1 MGTRFSARFR
11 SHLTG
16 KNCLIEFIDS
26 TYGGLVTEL
35 DLLNGPPVTLEYL
48 DSTDERYVGLK
59 GSRLSVN
66 LMLENDAKGIALET
80 WLLGVVSQEKEDQFQ
95 MAIYVESNLFWIG
108 NVSQDQNVFKNR
120 SKPYP
125 FTITA
130 VDGIARLKDLP
141 FDFALTDSDATFSD
155 LIWEILKKTPAYFAS
170 TQSNL
175 FSICAAWYE
184 DQMQTVTGAT
194 CPLRFSKVRNFS
206 LSQTDKNDVRTPL
219 TYYEAL
225 EAICQAWNLRVM
237 FSNGLYKFIQVN
249 NNADDG
255 FTYHERIYS
264 RTTGNYVTNNV
275 LPAIV
280 PIDAVNA
287 FAAGGDG
294 QWSFFPPI
302 KRITLKYPFVRANM
316 LNTNTNLP
324 YTQTLRPNI
333 VGGVGKRLEYQ
344 DYIRIGLVAQ
354 TVHVIVRVKLKIGG
368 NYLKKGLVSNTL
380 TWTTDSADRFETIY
394 TLTPN
399 IQGSV
404 YVPVAFQTPDIPTGV
419 HSANEFE
426 VDVPTVVI
434 VSTGS
439 GVTPTIK
446 VREGGNTSLI
456 YAASSSSTGTGS
468 DDFYEY
474 IGQNSN
480 AVINSEDINLP
491 DAIFGEALDP
501 SYPGNIEVWTGA
513 TWVLSTAQWKFRKTG
528 TGYDFNEIRLIDIL
542 AGQTKPVRRFQTAFI
557 GSNILPCSR
566 ISYGGF
572 VYILNGAKY
581 DFKNERWDGE
591 WFAVSYARATY
602 ESIKNAVL
610 QAGPGG
616 QTEFYR
622 IVNNLGSTV
631 EINTSQ
637 IQAMFKNR
645 LLGVTSSAIAAGV
658 SVDTINVNGLDNS
671 NIKVGDRL
679 EIISPLGVKNQICVA
694 DANADSGDITISIES
709 IVFEYPIDAGAM
721 ITFAID
727 SPLMR
732 GPRIVDIADSDP
744 SIEGKIYKDAEGF
757 LKVSA
762 G

>member
-1 MGTRFSARFR
+1 MGVRFFGTFR

-16 KNCLIEFIDS
+16 KNCLIELLDS
-26 TYGGLVTEL
+26 TYSSTPTEL
-35 DLLNGPPVTLEYL
+35 DILGAPPAVLEYL
-48 DSTDERYVGLK
+48 DSTDERYAGIK
-59 GSRLSVN
+59 GSRLTIN
-66 LMLENDAKGIALET
+66 LVVENDLKGIALET
-80 WLLGVVSQEKEDQFQ
+80 WLLGVVSQQKEDQFQ
-95 MAIYVESNLFWIG
+95 IAFYVDSNLFWIG
-108 NVSQDQNVFKNR
+108 NVLQDQNILKNKA
-120 SKPYP
+120 KPTP

-141 FDFALTDSDATFSD
+141 FDFALDDSDATFTD
-155 LIWEILKKTPAYFAS
+155 LIWQILKKTPAYFAS

-175 FSICAAWYE
+175 FSVCAAWYE
-184 DQMQTVTGAT
+184 DQMQAVSGPT
-194 CPLRFSKVRNFS
+194 CPLRFTKVRNYA
-206 LSQTDKNDVRTPL
+206 LSQTDKNEVRQPL

-225 EAICQAWNLRVM
+225 EAICDAWNLRVM
-237 FSNGLYKFIQVN
+237 FTNGLYKFTQVN

-255 FTYHERIYS
+255 FTYFERVYS
-264 RTTGNYVTNNV
+264 RTTGNYASNNV
-275 LPAIV
+275 LPTII
-280 PIDAVNA
+280 PIDGINQ

-294 QWSFFPPI
+294 QWGFFPPI
-302 KRITLKYPFVRANM
+302 KKITLKYPFVRANM

-333 VGGVGKRLEYQ
+333 VGGVGKKLNYQ
-344 DYIRIGLVAQ
+344 DYFRVGLTAQ
-354 TVHVIVRVKLKIGG
+354 TVYVIVRAKLKIGP
-368 NYLKKGLVSNTL
+368 NYLKKGLVSNTIS
-380 TWTTDSADRFETIY
+380 WTTNSADRFETIY

-404 YVPVAFQTPDIPTGV
+404 YVAIAFQTPDIPTGV
-419 HSANEFE
+419 HNANEFE
-426 VDVPTVVI
+426 IDVVSVVYAA
-434 VSTGS
+434 TGI
-439 GVTPTIK
+439 GLTPTIK
-446 VREGGNTSLI
+446 VREGGNTRLV
-456 YAASSSSTGTGS
+456 YAASNTTGT
-468 DDFYEY
+468 DDFYLYE
-474 IGQNSN
+474 GQNSN
-480 AVINSEDINLP
+480 AVINSEDIKLP

-501 SYPGNIEVWTGA
+501 SYPGNLMVWDGA
-513 TWVLSTAQWKFRKTG
+513 AWQLSTAQWKFRKTG

-631 EINTSQ
+631 ELNTSQ

-645 LLGVTSSAIAAGV
+645 LLAVTSEAIAAGV
-658 SVDTINVNGLDNS
+658 SVVELKVFALDNS
-671 NIKVGDRL
+671 NIKIGDRL
-679 EIISPLGVKNQICVA
+679 EIISPLGVKNQICIA
-694 DANADSGDITISIES
+694 AANADAADIEISIES

-721 ITFAID
+721 VTFAID

-732 GPRIVDIADSDP
+732 GPRITDIADSDP
-744 SIEGKIYKDAEGF
+744 GIEGKIYKDAEGF
-757 LKVSA
+757 LKVST